1 MAAATF
7 FKTFKKIPKLKILF
21 YFFLFLLLIMIIS
34 RLNLTTLN
42 KKRGQCTEGFTI
54 DELDENLSVENG
66 PYAQE
71 LGGAGSE
78 DSLGNDGIIVKED
91 SDVYDR
97 FYANVY
103 DELLFS
109 KVKND
114 FEVGELK
121 NRTAPSEESIV
132 LDVGS
137 GTGHHVSSLI
147 ANGFQAIGIDK
158 SSAMIQKAKK
168 TYPNLDF
175 RQADALVASTF
186 SASTFTHITCFYFT
200 IYYMQNK
207 KQFFENCIYWLKPG
221 GYLALHLVDREKF
234 DPILPAGDPFKI
246 ISPQSYA
253 KNRITSTV
261 VKFDDFD
268 YKSNFEV
275 FPNDDT
281 AVLGEVFKFK
291 KSYDNSS
298 GKKRMRRNEHKFYM
312 PTQKKILN
320 MAKEVGFIVLAEVDM
335 VRCQYSGQYI
345 YILQKP
351 N

>member
-66 PYAQE
+66 PYAQA
-71 LGGAGSE
+71 GGAGADT
-78 DSLGNDGIIVKED
+78 DSNDGIIVKEA

-114 FEVGELK
+114 FEVGELI
-121 NRTAPSEESIV
+121 NRTAPSKESIV
-132 LDVGS
+132 LDIGS

-147 ANGFQAIGIDK
+147 ANGFRAIGIDK
-158 SSAMIQKAKK
+158 SNAMIQKAKK
-168 TYPNLDF
+168 TYPNHDF

>member
-1 MAAATF
+1 MAGATF

-21 YFFLFLLLIMIIS
+21 YFFLFLLLIIIIS

-66 PYAQE
+66 PYTKA
-71 LGGAGSE
+71 GGAGAGTES
-78 DSLGNDGIIVKED
+78 NDGINVKED
-91 SDVYDR
+91 SDIYDR

-114 FEVGELK
+114 FEVGELI
-121 NRTAPSEESIV
+121 NRTAPSKESIV

-168 TYPNLDF
+168 TYPNHDF

>member
-7 FKTFKKIPKLKILF
+7 LKTFKKIPKLKILF

-34 RLNLTTLN
+34 RLNLTTL
-42 KKRGQCTEGFTI
+42 KKKGQCTEGFTI

-66 PYAQE
+66 AYAQDAGA
-71 LGGAGSE
+71 GGADGS
-78 DSLGNDGIIVKED
+78 DGINVKEG

-147 ANGFQAIGIDK
+147 ANGYQAIGIDK
-158 SSAMIQKAKK
+158 SSAMVQKAKK

-186 SASTFTHITCFYFT
+186 PASTFSHITCFYFT

-298 GKKRMRRNEHKFYM
+298 GKKRLRRNEHKFYM
-312 PTQKKILN
+312 PNQKKILN

>member
-21 YFFLFLLLIMIIS
+21 YFFLFLLLIIIIS

-66 PYAQE
+66 PYTQE
-71 LGGAGSE
+71 LDTESS
-78 DSLGNDGIIVKED
+78 DSNDGINVKED
-91 SDVYDR
+91 SDIYDR

-246 ISPQSYA
+246 ISPQS
-253 KNRITSTV
+253 
-261 VKFDDFD
+261 
-268 YKSNFEV
+268 
-275 FPNDDT
+275 
-281 AVLGEVFKFK
+281 
-291 KSYDNSS
+291 
-298 GKKRMRRNEHKFYM
+298 
-312 PTQKKILN
+312 
-320 MAKEVGFIVLAEVDM
+320 
-335 VRCQYSGQYI
+335 
-345 YILQKP
+345 
-351 N
+351 

>member
-66 PYAQE
+66 PYAQA
-71 LGGAGSE
+71 GGAGE
-78 DSLGNDGIIVKED
+78 DPDSNDGIIVKEA

-114 FEVGELK
+114 FEVGELI
-121 NRTAPSEESIV
+121 NRTAPSKESIV

-147 ANGFQAIGIDK
+147 ANGFRAIGIDK
-158 SSAMIQKAKK
+158 SNAMIQKAKK